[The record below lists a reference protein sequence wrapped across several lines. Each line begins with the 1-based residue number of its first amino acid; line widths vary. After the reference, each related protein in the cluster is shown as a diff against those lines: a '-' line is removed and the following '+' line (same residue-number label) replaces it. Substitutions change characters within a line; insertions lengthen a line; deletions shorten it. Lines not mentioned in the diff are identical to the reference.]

1 MVKRVYN
8 LNRIITIGM
17 VCFFVF
23 SLAITVQDASIT
35 EEALEKHYPV
45 TRWQYWNLF
54 SLFILMTIF
63 QTVVAI
69 KVTLTVLR
77 T

>member
-8 LNRIITIGM
+8 LNRIISIGM

-35 EEALEKHYPV
+35 EEALEKNPV
-45 TRWQYWNLF
+45 KRWQYWNLF